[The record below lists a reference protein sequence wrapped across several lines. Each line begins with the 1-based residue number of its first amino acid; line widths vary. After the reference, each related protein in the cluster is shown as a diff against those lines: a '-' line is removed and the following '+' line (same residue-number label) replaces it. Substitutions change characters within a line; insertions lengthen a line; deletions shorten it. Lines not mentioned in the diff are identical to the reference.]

1 MPWSAPRHHLP
12 GQSTTRSLLQ
22 LHLHSILLSRYS
34 VPIPSIARCCGSW
47 EFAQYAC
54 PCGVPWP
61 RLPFWLAFDRWLDS
75 VLQDY
80 GIDTVSALHTAEGL
94 DVVFTGVMEV
104 VVPLRYEQA
113 RTTSAGSRR
122 QLLACRNRL
131 KAGPLSFC
139 VIVPLH
145 PGSVGAVLC
154 AMIQPPGC
162 WFDAMCPWLQ
172 RVTVSSILSVT
183 VAQSHDRTMNGQ

>member
-34 VPIPSIARCCGSW
+34 VPIPSIARCCGSC

-131 KAGPLSFC
+131 NGGSFIVLRHRSTASWLCWCRSLCHDSTSRLLVRCDVSVASARYC
-139 VIVPLH
+139 VLNP
-145 PGSVGAVLC
+145 
-154 AMIQPPGC
+154 
-162 WFDAMCPWLQ
+162 
-172 RVTVSSILSVT
+172 
-183 VAQSHDRTMNGQ
+183 